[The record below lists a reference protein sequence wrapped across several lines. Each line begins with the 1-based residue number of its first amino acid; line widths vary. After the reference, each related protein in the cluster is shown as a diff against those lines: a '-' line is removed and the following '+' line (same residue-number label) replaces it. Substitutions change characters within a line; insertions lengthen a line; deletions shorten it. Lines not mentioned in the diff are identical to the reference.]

1 MGDAFLRVH
10 CVSSWG
16 VDAAIRYGG
25 SVISA
30 TLSSIATGC
39 GGGFVAMLL
48 LDNNSQGTWMD
59 KIVRVFIPRKR

>member
-1 MGDAFLRVH
+1 MDAFLRVH

-30 TLSSIATGC
+30 TLASVATGC
-39 GGGFVAMLL
+39 GGGFVAMML
-48 LDNNSQGTWMD
+48 LDRETRGSWMD
-59 KIVRVFIPRKR
+59 KIVRVYKTRKQ